1 MNFSTNQAIQFY
13 CVPTGSAPSIQKLG
27 ASGKETHAF
36 LEFTNGAG
44 ETVRTDL
51 IQLGHITDVKNVAAS
66 SDTKALKGVGVT
78 LNSSVNSGNPVV
90 GQEYII
96 RVTIKGTIGE
106 ECTYTK
112 QASYVAKTG
121 DTAGTVL
128 AGLAGNLLVN
138 LTEDYPLYEIYD
150 TTVSASTKITAKVS
164 NGAITLTK
172 NGSTVTSVTKLVI
185 AEPKPFWKLGTFPE
199 QTMNFDVT
207 VAPIIVSTVEVP
219 DWATFSSV
227 SAGTIPNTHKV
238 ADLEYFAL
246 GEKGADDVHG
256 FSIITDGNVAL
267 QVNPNDSNGYNVL
280 TVQYYHTGAR
290 DAVQKSERT
299 LVIVAPST
307 ISLDSLA
314 TAFTNL
320 M

>member
-13 CVPTGSAPSIQKLG
+13 CVGSAPSIKKLG
-27 ASGKETHAF
+27 PSGKETHAF
-36 LEFTNGAG
+36 LEVANAAG

-51 IQLGHITDVKNVAAS
+51 IQLGHITDVKYVTAS
-66 SDTKALKGVGVT
+66 NDTKKLKGIGLT
-78 LNSSVNSGNPVV
+78 LNSSVNSGNPVA
-90 GQEYII
+90 GQEYIVRVEI
-96 RVTIKGTIGE
+96 RGTIGE

-121 DTAGTVL
+121 DSAGTVL
-128 AGLAGNLLVN
+128 AGLAANLILN
-138 LTEDYPLYEIYD
+138 CTEESPLFEVYD
-150 TTVSASTKITAKVS
+150 TTVGSSYKLDAKVV
-164 NGAITLTK
+164 NGAIVLTK
-172 NGSTVTSVTKLVI
+172 NGSTVTTVSKLVV

-199 QTMNFDVT
+199 MNMNFRLS

-219 DWATFSSV
+219 DWATIDETID
-227 SAGTIPNTHKV
+227 AGTLPNTHRV
-238 ADLEYFAL
+238 ADLEYFAE

-256 FSIITDGNVAL
+256 FSIITNGNVAL
-267 QVNPNDSNGYNVL
+267 AVDATDATGYNVL

-299 LVIVAPST
+299 LVIVAKASV
-307 ISLDSLA
+307 SLSDLA
-314 TAFTNL
+314 SAFAAL